1 MPIRV
6 LLADDHTLVREGLGL
21 ILASQGDIEVV
32 GGAASG
38 QEALNACR
46 TLRPDVVIMDIAM
59 PGITGIEATARIT
72 GLYPA
77 TRIVVLSMHATSE
90 HVYQALRAGATGY
103 LVKES
108 AGSEV
113 AAAVRA
119 AAMGRRYL
127 SRQIAEAV
135 VDDYARLRSRI
146 PDRTPLESL
155 SRREREVLQLVADG
169 RSSSQIA
176 AVLRLSPK
184 TVETYRSRLMHKL
197 GVHDV
202 AGLVKLA
209 VEHGLTTP

>member
-38 QEALNACR
+38 QEALEACR

-77 TRIVVLSMHATSE
+77 TRVVVLSMHATSE

-119 AAMGRRYL
+119 SATGRRYL